1 MIEPLKRVV
10 IEKNADGTQVTRLPN
25 HEEMVNKVNEIIIY
39 LNQKE
44 ILKREDRIKGLKFG
58 SRYE

>member
-1 MIEPLKRVV
+1 MIEPLRRVI
-10 IEKNADGTQVTRLPN
+10 IENNEDGTQITRLPN
-25 HEEMVNKVNEIIIY
+25 HEEVVKKVNEIIIY

>member
-1 MIEPLKRVV
+1 MIEPLRRVI
-10 IEKNADGTQVTRLPN
+10 IENNADGTQVTRLPN
-25 HEEMVNKVNEIIIY
+25 HEEVVKKVNEIIIY
-39 LNQKE
+39 LNKKE